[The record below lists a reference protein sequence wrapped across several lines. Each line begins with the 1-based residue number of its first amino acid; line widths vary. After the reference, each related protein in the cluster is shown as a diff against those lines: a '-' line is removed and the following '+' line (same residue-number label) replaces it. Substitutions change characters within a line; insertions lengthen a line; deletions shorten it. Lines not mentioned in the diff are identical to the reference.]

1 MFTKL
6 YLELTPDER
15 SLIEGT
21 RRHLTDT
28 TGTQLLRDREHEAAL
43 VDRAWW
49 STGCEL
55 GWTAP
60 LVPAEWGG
68 GSVTGTPMRELGLV
82 AYEQGRRAAPG
93 PLANANAAIAGLVL
107 AAGAGWQAG
116 TALERLV
123 SGEKVVTWAGGDGG
137 FRWAPFTTRVN
148 VAVRDHEL
156 VLDGAGPQVDVG
168 IAPDWILL
176 SATAHGG
183 PVQILVPADAP
194 GVTLEPLTGLDLAR
208 RHARLILREVTL
220 PRSALVGEGEQA
232 AAQAERQFLVASA
245 LLAADSCGSLSTGF
259 EMTMEWLAGRYT
271 FGRPLASYQALK
283 HRMADIR
290 THLEASYAVTTAA
303 LDALD
308 READDA
314 AELVSVAQAY
324 VGEHA
329 PFMFSE
335 FIQLHGG
342 IGVTWEH
349 DLHVHLRRVIANSAL
364 FGAPADHHHR
374 LAALVL
380 KGA

>member
-15 SLIEGT
+15 DLIEGS
-21 RRHLTDT
+21 RRYLTNT
-28 TGTQLLRDREHEAAL
+28 TSTQLLRDREHEATL
-43 VDRAWW
+43 VDRTWW
-49 STGCEL
+49 SRVCDL

-60 LVPAEWGG
+60 LVTAESGG

-107 AAGAGWQAG
+107 AACAGWRPG
-116 TALERLV
+116 TFLEQLV
-123 SGEKVVTWAGGDGG
+123 SGEKVVTWAAGDGG
-137 FRWAPFTTRVN
+137 ARWEPFTTRVN
-148 VAVRDHEL
+148 VDVRDHEI
-156 VLDGAGPQVDVG
+156 VVDGAGPQVDVSV
-168 IAPDWILL
+168 APDWIIL
-176 SATAHGG
+176 SATAHGS
-183 PVQILVPADAP
+183 PVQVLVPVDAP
-194 GVTLEPLTGLDLAR
+194 GVALEPLTSLDLAR
-208 RHARLILREVTL
+208 RHARLMLRGVTL
-220 PRSALVGEGEQA
+220 PRSALIGEGEQA
-232 AAQAERQFLVASA
+232 ITQVERQFLVASA

-283 HRMADIR
+283 HRVADIR
-290 THLEASYAVTTAA
+290 THLEVSYAVTAAA

-308 READDA
+308 RGASDA

-324 VGEHA
+324 LGEHA
-329 PFMFSE
+329 PLMFSE

-364 FGAPADHHHR
+364 FGAPADHQHR

>member
-6 YLELTPDER
+6 YLAPTPDER

-21 RRHLTDT
+21 RRHLTTT
-28 TGTQLLRDREHEAAL
+28 TGTRFLRDREHEPTL

-49 STGCEL
+49 SRACEL

-60 LVPAEWGG
+60 LVAPEWGG

-82 AYEQGRRAAPG
+82 AYEQGRCAAPG
-93 PLANANAAIAGLVL
+93 PLAGANAAIAGLVL
-107 AAGAGWQAG
+107 AAEAGRLPDLS
-116 TALERLV
+116 LERVV
-123 SGEKVVTWAGGDGG
+123 SGEQVVTWAAGDGG
-137 FRWAPFTTRVN
+137 PRWEPFATRVT
-148 VAVRDHEL
+148 VTVRDREL
-156 VLDGAGPQVDVG
+156 VLDGAGPQVDVTV
-168 IAPDWILL
+168 APDWIVL
-176 SATAHGG
+176 SATAQGT
-183 PVQILVPADAP
+183 PVQVLVPAAAP

-208 RHARLILREVTL
+208 RHARLVLRGTTL
-220 PRSALVGEGEQA
+220 PRSALLGEGEQA
-232 AAQAERQFLVASA
+232 VAQAERQFLVASA

-283 HRMADIR
+283 HRMADVR
-290 THLEASYAVTTAA
+290 TRLEACYAVTAAA

-308 READDA
+308 RGAGDA

-324 VGEHA
+324 LGEHA
-329 PFMFSE
+329 PLMFSE

-349 DLHVHLRRVIANSAL
+349 DLHVHLRRVIANSSL
-364 FGAPADHHHR
+364 FGACADHHHR
-374 LAALVL
+374 LAAHVL